1 MSETPPTYES
11 TPRLPSAWPGT
22 LLTTPEEVG
31 GLRLFLVNCICLGL
45 LILLRDY
52 V

>member
-22 LLTTPEEVG
+22 LLTNPEEVG
-31 GLRLFLVNCICLGL
+31 GIEAVSVTFLIVSVWGF
-45 LILLRDY
+45 
-52 V
+52 